1 MLVPEDKNDPL
12 YLLVVRVRPELL
24 AYFSR
29 RGLVLAEAEDLTQE
43 TLLRFVRAG
52 YDASAADAAPKMF
65 RIAKNQWVDF
75 LRAAAGGKAGAPPR
89 SAVLS
94 DEALDEA
101 PDPEPLIEVQISDR
115 QDLERVARAIRMLPH
130 KCRIAFEY
138 SRFDGLSYSEIAET
152 MKISKSAVE
161 KHISDAI
168 KRISQAMEGGPR

>member
-1 MLVPEDKNDPL
+1 MPDDKTDPL
-12 YLLVVRVRPELL
+12 YLLVVRTRPELR

-29 RGLVLAEAEDLTQE
+29 RGLSLAEAEDLTQE

-75 LRAAAGGKAGAPPR
+75 LRAASGGKAGAPAHT
-89 SAVLS
+89 AVLS
-94 DEALDEA
+94 DEGLDDT
-101 PDPEPLIEVQISDR
+101 PDPEPLIDVQISDR
-115 QDLERVARAIRMLPH
+115 QDLDKVLRAIRMLPR

-152 MKISKSAVE
+152 MNISKSAVE

-168 KRISQAMEGGPR
+168 RRVSRATEGGQR